1 MNSNSLDDWLDYIDQ
16 NRPKEG
22 EFGLKRLRPIKNIVL
37 ESPIAKK
44 VVVIGGTNGKGTS
57 AEFLNN
63 LLLES
68 NFNVGL
74 YTSPHLFQF
83 NERIRINGSP
93 ISDFEIIEAFKE
105 IEKIKKDTRLTYF
118 DYTTIA
124 AFIIFTKNTLDVAIL
139 EIGLGG
145 KFDPVNLL
153 DADISILTNVELDH
167 QKWLGNTREEIGE
180 EKSAIFRDGKVII
193 MGANEMPFSVMKK
206 VNELNA
212 KTLQLGIDFFEDEI
226 KSNNLNKKSAACSIA
241 AYKEITDS
249 PINFNEIL
257 EQTNLLGR
265 CDVKGN
271 FILDVSHNLAS
282 VRNLV
287 EFLNEEYKDKS
298 IKAIVGLMQD
308 KDIND
313 IIKEIKHIISEW
325 YACSPNIDRAMSSNN
340 LKELISDETNSKVEV
355 FESVDLAIERA
366 IKENDSDMVIVF
378 GSFFTVS
385 EAYDSLSKHHQIDL

>member
-16 NRPKEG
+16 NRPKED
-22 EFGLKRLRPIKNIVL
+22 EFGLNRLRSIKNIVL

-44 VVVIGGTNGKGTS
+44 VVVIGGTNGKGTA

-93 ISDFEIIEAFKE
+93 ISDFEIIDAFKE

-118 DYTTIA
+118 DYATIA

-145 KFDPVNLL
+145 KYDPVNLL

-206 VNELNA
+206 VNELNS
-212 KTLQLGIDFFEDEI
+212 KTLQLGLDFFEDEI

-249 PINFNEIL
+249 PINFNAIL

-313 IIKEIKHIISEW
+313 IIKEVKHIISEW

-340 LKELISDETNSKVEV
+340 LKELISDETNSKVEA

-385 EAYDSLSKHHQIDL
+385 EAYESLTKHDQIDL

>member
-16 NRPKEG
+16 NRPKQD

-118 DYTTIA
+118 DYATIA

-145 KFDPVNLL
+145 KYDPVNLL

-206 VNELNA
+206 VNELNS

-226 KSNNLNKKSAACSIA
+226 KSNNLNKESAACSIA

-257 EQTNLLGR
+257 EQTHLLGR
-265 CDVKGN
+265 CDVKGK

-340 LKELISDETNSKVEV
+340 LKELISDETNSKVEA

-385 EAYDSLSKHHQIDL
+385 EAYESLSKHHQIDL